1 MPFNKLPCLSKRIRK
16 CASCDWK
23 GENLRIHWN
32 EKHSE
37 DPLPFLC
44 DKCDHKTYS
53 QLNLSKHVKVMH
65 ERKENFKCEN
75 CEFETLHEGLEN
87 IEDLNFSFHIT
98 LAKIEIIYPKNVR
111 A

>member
-1 MPFNKLPCLSKRIRK
+1 MPPSYVLTVLLSMPFNKLPCLPKRIRK

-53 QLNLSKHVKVMH
+53 QINLSKHVKVMH
-65 ERKENFKCEN
+65 ERKENFKCKN
-75 CEFETLHEGLEN
+75 CEFETLHEG
-87 IEDLNFSFHIT
+87 
-98 LAKIEIIYPKNVR
+98 
-111 A
+111 